1 MSQSLKLWLRQEA
14 AVLCTIVFER
24 TPPASSLSQDDVLEF
39 LSILAD
45 NVGLHSEF
53 QLAAV
58 QSWALTAIGHDG
70 PRSRDWIMV
79 LRLLKEEIVNQMA
92 SKMKPVDALK
102 NWRSLDDFLTFAM
115 IEASQLAT
123 DFMRA
128 NLLEQIVTLRDQQEE
143 LERSKSHFINVAAHE
158 LRTPLTILEGY
169 ANMIRAEAEEGS
181 RLHIFTEGL
190 GNGFRRM
197 HEIIG
202 DMIDVS
208 LIDLNSVE
216 LKIREINLEKTIK
229 ITTDQIQ
236 KLFQERQ
243 VELIIN
249 PFYVDS
255 NTYGDEERLSK
266 AFQKVI
272 MNGLKYTPNHGQVNI
287 TAAFIRQDEATDELA
302 GYIDIQISDTGIGI
316 APENMEM
323 IFQRFASTTD
333 FALHSSSKTQFKG
346 GGPGLGLAI
355 VKGIVESHGGRIWAE
370 SPGYD
375 EEKLPGTTFHLELP
389 IWLKVPEISA

>member
-14 AVLCTIVFER
+14 ASLCTAVFEN
-24 TPPASSLSQDDVLEF
+24 TPPALSLNQDDVSQF
-39 LSILAD
+39 LATLAD

-58 QSWALTAIGHDG
+58 QGWALTAIGQDG
-70 PRSRDWIMV
+70 PRSRDWLWV
-79 LRLLKEEIVNQMA
+79 LRLLKEALLKALTTQ
-92 SKMKPVDALK
+92 MKPVEAMK
-102 NWRSLDDFLTFAM
+102 NWRSLDEFLTFAM

-123 DFMRA
+123 DFERA
-128 NLLEQIVTLRDQQEE
+128 NLLEQIVQLRKQQEIFE
-143 LERSKSHFINVAAHE
+143 KSKSHFINVAAHE

-181 RLHIFTEGL
+181 RFHIYTEGL

-202 DMIDVS
+202 DMIDAS
-208 LIDLNSVE
+208 LIDLNSVD
-216 LKIREINLEKTIK
+216 LKIREINLESNIR
-229 ITTDQIQ
+229 IVTDKLQ
-236 KLFQERQ
+236 KFFQERQ
-243 VELIIN
+243 VELIMS

-255 NTYGDEERLSK
+255 NTFGDEERLAK
-266 AFQKVI
+266 AFTKVI
-272 MNGLKYTPNHGQVNI
+272 LNGLKYTPNQGQVNI
-287 TAAFIRQDEATDELA
+287 TAAFIRQDEASDDLA
-302 GYIDIQISDTGIGI
+302 GYVDIQISDSGIGI
-316 APENMEM
+316 APENHDL
-323 IFQRFASTTD
+323 IFNKFASTSD

-355 VKGIVESHGGRIWAE
+355 VKGIVEGHQGRIWAE

-375 EEKLPGTTFHLELP
+375 EKKLPGTTFHLELP
-389 IWLKVPEISA
+389 IWVNKPEIE